1 MKNNKTKKICTVFM
15 LLCLLTAYV
24 SASLQTLYAAKKSD
38 RTNYAAFGDSIAAGY
53 SLDGYADGQAT
64 VPSDSYQ
71 ALVAAFLKTQSGNYA
86 VSGDNSDDCL
96 ALLRSGKAD
105 QDLADADVITLSIG
119 SNDLLLPFIQILMD
133 FFLANPEIIGYALTD
148 PASTDPASTDPASTD
163 PASIDP
169 SFIEEQL
176 KNGFEFP
183 QIDMTKIA
191 EYYKKAEELLAL
203 LSDNETLHTHAAA
216 FSEKFQTI
224 LSILKEKAPNAE
236 IYATNVYNP
245 FAFVPKIGEL
255 ADLYIQEINQAFSAD
270 ASAYTLID
278 VYTPFH
284 EQSLTNVQ
292 IDLKQPDRVQL
303 DPHPSVQGHAKIAEL
318 IMNALKQAHAPK
330 TAVLNSLSSGSK
342 YKLTVKA
349 KLPAD
354 ADGYQVLYAAKKKG
368 SYKSLG
374 TTDKKTFQTNAKKLK
389 AKKNYYIKTRSF
401 KVIKGVTY
409 YGADSSIKKIT
420 IK

>member
-1 MKNNKTKKICTVFM
+1 M
-15 LLCLLTAYV
+15 
-24 SASLQTLYAAKKSD
+24 
-38 RTNYAAFGDSIAAGY
+38 
-53 SLDGYADGQAT
+53 
-64 VPSDSYQ
+64 
-71 ALVAAFLKTQSGNYA
+71 
-86 VSGDNSDDCL
+86 
-96 ALLRSGKAD
+96 
-105 QDLADADVITLSIG
+105 
-119 SNDLLLPFIQILMD
+119 
-133 FFLANPEIIGYALTD
+133 
-148 PASTDPASTDPASTD
+148 
-163 PASIDP
+163 
-169 SFIEEQL
+169 
-176 KNGFEFP
+176 
-183 QIDMTKIA
+183 
-191 EYYKKAEELLAL
+191 
-203 LSDNETLHTHAAA
+203 
-216 FSEKFQTI
+216 
-224 LSILKEKAPNAE
+224 
-236 IYATNVYNP
+236 
-245 FAFVPKIGEL
+245 
-255 ADLYIQEINQAFSAD
+255 
-270 ASAYTLID
+270 
-278 VYTPFH
+278 
-284 EQSLTNVQ
+284 
-292 IDLKQPDRVQL
+292 QL